1 MSKYLLFFLL
11 VAFSF
16 PAFSQQ
22 KDENIFFNTN
32 NDTLVLYFNA
42 GGNITTKLNAVFYR
56 KAILDKEVF
65 NYNGTVSDYFINNQK
80 AYECNFSSKE
90 LNGIVR
96 CFYSNGNLQYIGHF
110 NNYNKDSVWTYY
122 YDNGNIEKVIQFMDS
137 IPIIKE
143 LYKRNSKVVFNNG
156 NGRYISKILYSDAP
170 LECTITGKV
179 VNGKMEGAW
188 HWTGTYAQGIE
199 YYSNGK
205 YVRTENY
212 GLNDGFKNPRIIS
225 ITGFD
230 PHENVNI
237 FDFFTLPQESIQRD
251 MTLKGIPFA
260 FKGNQIATSISFN
273 SSSSNNLP
281 LKYKTSSNLKKEFSW
296 DFSNHLSKVIKSN
309 QINFFWCF
317 IQFEVN
323 KNNQVKN
330 ISVYSN
336 NEIIELDI
344 KKYLSNITDFE
355 SARINNEDVT
365 CDIYLN
371 LYFENNTLYIP
382 NYHYGNII
390 FNEFNSN

>member
-1 MSKYLLFFLL
+1 
-11 VAFSF
+11 
-16 PAFSQQ
+16 
-22 KDENIFFNTN
+22 
-32 NDTLVLYFNA
+32 
-42 GGNITTKLNAVFYR
+42 
-56 KAILDKEVF
+56 
-65 NYNGTVSDYFINNQK
+65 
-80 AYECNFSSKE
+80 
-90 LNGIVR
+90 
-96 CFYSNGNLQYIGHF
+96 
-110 NNYNKDSVWTYY
+110 
-122 YDNGNIEKVIQFMDS
+122 
-137 IPIIKE
+137 
-143 LYKRNSKVVFNNG
+143 
-156 NGRYISKILYSDAP
+156 
-170 LECTITGKV
+170 
-179 VNGKMEGAW
+179 
-188 HWTGTYAQGIE
+188 
-199 YYSNGK
+199 
-205 YVRTENY
+205 
-212 GLNDGFKNPRIIS
+212 
-225 ITGFD
+225 
-230 PHENVNI
+230 
-237 FDFFTLPQESIQRD
+237 

-365 CDIYLN
+365 CDVYLN